1 MKKLFAILMSVLMIA
16 CFMPTMA
23 FADGETAVKGT
34 EQNPY
39 TLEDLGNMNR
49 QTYIDAQKTL
59 GGTMYVEV
67 GDYQYSTNGTLGNGV
82 RDDAT
87 GQKPDHNKLNSYAE
101 NGYLSPKDEN
111 GKGNDGANGMNI
123 VFVGGTITSQKTGYK
138 DIDHIDTSL
147 LLAVPAYTNVTFKET
162 QFNGVFSFNYQLYTS
177 PWSQLGELKFDGCTF
192 NGIIVG
198 ATAAQTLTFDGCT
211 FNNYTN
217 IESVN
222 NSNPTWIRPAYGN
235 WTADDN
241 RGQGEDFKSLTK
253 INFTNNKV
261 TSTRP
266 VKFEYVALWK
276 DADVT
281 ITGNTFNISKQTG
294 DTECKNVGIYLG
306 AHDSAYNNDNGKTVT
321 LTWDNNKTEGETAA
335 AICLPTGKQSLPK
348 GSKVLN
354 SSGEEIAIS
363 AREWKTENNI
373 TIGNTVSGYA
383 TLQEA
388 INAANDGSTVKL
400 LANTTEDITIPAGK
414 KVTLNL
420 NGKTL
425 TNKNSDTI
433 TVQNGAELTIEG
445 TGTVDNV
452 THGKA
457 AIFNNGT
464 AVLNGG
470 TYDRSAETGASATGS
485 GENSYYTIVNHG
497 TMTIATGVTV
507 QTAKNNNQYG
517 KYSSLVE
524 NGYYDY
530 KSTNPRSGYVS
541 GTNQAEPTLTINGG
555 TFLGGLNTI
564 KNDDGAKV
572 VIHNGNFNNYSQ
584 AAVQN
589 HSIATINGGTFTG
602 ANGTETAVAVFN
614 CGVCSNIAEKDKHQL
629 TITDGTFNGKIIK
642 TTGTISITGGEFTSN
657 PKDYVDKSCKVF
669 KVSDTKFMVATDN
682 AKPAGYY
689 WTAVEGKAWD
699 YEGTAITYT
708 PYVPTD
714 NVTNQ
719 SENTAT
725 GTPATTTA
733 DINASTTT
741 AADGTKTTTA
751 TVDDQ
756 TADKIVDKA
765 TANKS
770 EQIIIDATSA
780 AGAGAAAEVG
790 IPEKTVKEIAEKT
803 DANLTFKTDAAKV
816 QLDKNAVDAL
826 AAQAGTTGTVK
837 LLVKTVKSDA
847 DIHQVELKLVTS
859 NGAVTDFHG
868 GNVTVTI
875 KPSAALNAKEVIC
888 VYIDDNGV
896 YHRVDGKKNADGTYT
911 FTTGHFSTYAIM
923 SVEDAEKVFEQQDA
937 KAAEQA
943 KEIKLQARSAKTAK
957 GNIKVNLK
965 VNEDAIK
972 AIEDLGYTVK
982 YKFYRS
988 TIKNA
993 KYVGKFETT
1002 AKTYTNTTGK
1012 KGTRYYYK
1020 ARVMV
1025 YDAQGELVA
1034 KTALTQCKYACR
1046 IK

>member
-23 FADGETAVKGT
+23 FADGEGT
-34 EQNPY
+34 LAAGEEIKTYVAQVGETQYETLQAAIEAAKEGETITLLNDVNTEVNIDKTI
-39 TLEDLGNMNR
+39 TLE
-49 QTYIDAQKTL
+49 
-59 GGTMYVEV
+59 
-67 GDYQYSTNGTLGNGV
+67 GNGKSISGKVNITAPNVVINNVVLNYVGTTDTGSAFTVTTEGNFTLTNSTIEPTV
-82 RDDAT
+82 RTA
-87 GQKPDHNKLNSYAE
+87 
-101 NGYLSPKDEN
+101 LSLK
-111 GKGNDGANGMNI
+111 
-123 VFVGGTITSQKTGYK
+123 VGGK
-138 DIDHIDTSL
+138 
-147 LLAVPAYTNVTFKET
+147 AVV
-162 QFNGVFSFNYQLYTS
+162 
-177 PWSQLGELKFDGCTF
+177 
-192 NGIIVG
+192 
-198 ATAAQTLTFDGCT
+198 
-211 FNNYTN
+211 
-217 IESVN
+217 
-222 NSNPTWIRPAYGN
+222 
-235 WTADDN
+235 
-241 RGQGEDFKSLTK
+241 
-253 INFTNNKV
+253 
-261 TSTRP
+261 
-266 VKFEYVALWK
+266 
-276 DADVT
+276 
-281 ITGNTFNISKQTG
+281 TGNTINAQEQKIYNGIEFGISEEPSVASGTTVSNNTFQGRFKNNCISFYNLQADAVIEINDNTFGYIGNALRISNPKNVNATFNI
-294 DTECKNVGIYLG
+294 
-306 AHDSAYNNDNGKTVT
+306 
-321 LTWDNNKTEGETAA
+321 
-335 AICLPTGKQSLPK
+335 
-348 GSKVLN
+348 
-354 SSGEEIAIS
+354 
-363 AREWKTENNI
+363 ARN
-373 TIGNTVSGYA
+373 
-383 TLQEA
+383 
-388 INAANDGSTVKL
+388 
-400 LANTTEDITIPAGK
+400 
-414 KVTLNL
+414 
-420 NGKTL
+420 
-425 TNKNSDTI
+425 
-433 TVQNGAELTIEG
+433 
-445 TGTVDNV
+445 
-452 THGKA
+452 
-457 AIFNNGT
+457 
-464 AVLNGG
+464 
-470 TYDRSAETGASATGS
+470 R
-485 GENSYYTIVNHG
+485 YT
-497 TMTIATGVTV
+497 
-507 QTAKNNNQYG
+507 
-517 KYSSLVE
+517 
-524 NGYYDY
+524 D
-530 KSTNPRSGYVS
+530 
-541 GTNQAEPTLTINGG
+541 TINGEYAG
-555 TFLGGLNTI
+555 YLICQDYSKDLEIQDFTKITVNFTDLMM
-564 KNDDGAKV
+564 
-572 VIHNGNFNNYSQ
+572 GNQLMLS
-584 AAVQN
+584 
-589 HSIATINGGTFTG
+589 
-602 ANGTETAVAVFN
+602 NGTGKNQIYYVYDDQV
-614 CGVCSNIAEKDKHQL
+614 GI
-629 TITDGTFNGKIIK
+629 ITTNQPKVNF
-642 TTGTISITGGEFTSN
+642 SRSYSGGS
-657 PKDYVDKSCKVF
+657 
-669 KVSDTKFMVATDN
+669 
-682 AKPAGYY
+682 
-689 WTAVEGKAWD
+689 
-699 YEGTAITYT
+699 
-708 PYVPTD
+708 YVPTD

-780 AGAGAAAEVG
+780 AGAVAAAEVG
-790 IPEKTVKEIAEKT
+790 IPEKTVKEITEKT

-875 KPSAALNAKEVIC
+875 KPSATLNAKEVIC

-943 KEIKLQARSAKTAK
+943 KEIMLQARSAKTAK

>member
-23 FADGETAVKGT
+23 FADGEGT
-34 EQNPY
+34 LAAGEEIKTYVAQVGETQYETLQAAIEAAKEGETITLLNDVNTEVNIDKTI
-39 TLEDLGNMNR
+39 TLE
-49 QTYIDAQKTL
+49 
-59 GGTMYVEV
+59 
-67 GDYQYSTNGTLGNGV
+67 GNGKSISGKVNITAPNVVINNVVLNYVGTTDTGSAFTVTTEGNFTLTNSTIEPTV
-82 RDDAT
+82 RTA
-87 GQKPDHNKLNSYAE
+87 
-101 NGYLSPKDEN
+101 LSLK
-111 GKGNDGANGMNI
+111 
-123 VFVGGTITSQKTGYK
+123 VGGK
-138 DIDHIDTSL
+138 
-147 LLAVPAYTNVTFKET
+147 AVV
-162 QFNGVFSFNYQLYTS
+162 
-177 PWSQLGELKFDGCTF
+177 
-192 NGIIVG
+192 
-198 ATAAQTLTFDGCT
+198 
-211 FNNYTN
+211 
-217 IESVN
+217 
-222 NSNPTWIRPAYGN
+222 
-235 WTADDN
+235 
-241 RGQGEDFKSLTK
+241 
-253 INFTNNKV
+253 
-261 TSTRP
+261 
-266 VKFEYVALWK
+266 
-276 DADVT
+276 
-281 ITGNTFNISKQTG
+281 TGNTINAQEQKIYNGIEFGISEEPSVASGTTVSNNTFQGRFKNNCISFYNLQADAVIEINDNTFGYIGNALRISNPKNVNATFNI
-294 DTECKNVGIYLG
+294 
-306 AHDSAYNNDNGKTVT
+306 
-321 LTWDNNKTEGETAA
+321 
-335 AICLPTGKQSLPK
+335 
-348 GSKVLN
+348 
-354 SSGEEIAIS
+354 
-363 AREWKTENNI
+363 ARN
-373 TIGNTVSGYA
+373 
-383 TLQEA
+383 
-388 INAANDGSTVKL
+388 
-400 LANTTEDITIPAGK
+400 
-414 KVTLNL
+414 
-420 NGKTL
+420 
-425 TNKNSDTI
+425 
-433 TVQNGAELTIEG
+433 
-445 TGTVDNV
+445 
-452 THGKA
+452 
-457 AIFNNGT
+457 
-464 AVLNGG
+464 
-470 TYDRSAETGASATGS
+470 R
-485 GENSYYTIVNHG
+485 YT
-497 TMTIATGVTV
+497 
-507 QTAKNNNQYG
+507 
-517 KYSSLVE
+517 
-524 NGYYDY
+524 D
-530 KSTNPRSGYVS
+530 
-541 GTNQAEPTLTINGG
+541 TINGEYAG
-555 TFLGGLNTI
+555 YLICQDYSKDPEIQDF
-564 KNDDGAKV
+564 AKITV
-572 VIHNGNFNNYSQ
+572 NFTDLMMGNQLMLS
-584 AAVQN
+584 
-589 HSIATINGGTFTG
+589 
-602 ANGTETAVAVFN
+602 NGTGKNQIYYVYDDQE
-614 CGVCSNIAEKDKHQL
+614 
-629 TITDGTFNGKIIK
+629 KII
-642 TTGTISITGGEFTSN
+642 TTNQPKVNFSRSYSGGS
-657 PKDYVDKSCKVF
+657 
-669 KVSDTKFMVATDN
+669 
-682 AKPAGYY
+682 
-689 WTAVEGKAWD
+689 
-699 YEGTAITYT
+699 
-708 PYVPTD
+708 YVPTD

-770 EQIIIDATSA
+770 EQITIDATSA

-896 YHRVDGKKNADGTYT
+896 YHRVDGKKNADGTYI

-923 SVEDAEKVFEQQDA
+923 SVEDAEKVFAQQDA

-943 KEIKLQARSAKTAK
+943 KEIMLQARSAKTAK

-1025 YDAQGELVA
+1025 YGAQGELVA

>member
-23 FADGETAVKGT
+23 FADGETAAVAKIGET
-34 EQNPY
+34 
-39 TLEDLGNMNR
+39 T
-49 QTYIDAQKTL
+49 
-59 GGTMYVEV
+59 
-67 GDYQYSTNGTLGNGV
+67 YSTLQT
-82 RDDAT
+82 AI
-87 GQKPDHNKLNSYAE
+87 A
-101 NGYLSPKDEN
+101 
-111 GKGNDGANGMNI
+111 A
-123 VFVGGTITSQKTGYK
+123 
-138 DIDHIDTSL
+138 
-147 LLAVPAYTNVTFKET
+147 
-162 QFNGVFSFNYQLYTS
+162 
-177 PWSQLGELKFDGCTF
+177 
-192 NGIIVG
+192 
-198 ATAAQTLTFDGCT
+198 ATA
-211 FNNYTN
+211 
-217 IESVN
+217 
-222 NSNPTWIRPAYGN
+222 
-235 WTADDN
+235 
-241 RGQGEDFKSLTK
+241 
-253 INFTNNKV
+253 
-261 TSTRP
+261 
-266 VKFEYVALWK
+266 
-276 DADVT
+276 
-281 ITGNTFNISKQTG
+281 
-294 DTECKNVGIYLG
+294 
-306 AHDSAYNNDNGKTVT
+306 
-321 LTWDNNKTEGETAA
+321 GET
-335 AICLPTGKQSLPK
+335 T
-348 GSKVLN
+348 
-354 SSGEEIAIS
+354 
-363 AREWKTENNI
+363 
-373 TIGNTVSGYA
+373 TV
-383 TLQEA
+383 E
-388 INAANDGSTVKL
+388 L
-400 LANTTEDITIPAGK
+400 LANTTEDITIPRGK
-414 KVTLNL
+414 KVILNL

-425 TNKNSDTI
+425 TNSSNDTI
-433 TVQNGAELTIEG
+433 TVANGAELTIEG
-445 TGTVDNV
+445 AGTVDNV

-457 AIFNNGT
+457 AIFNNGF

-470 TYDRSAETGASATGS
+470 TYDRSAEAGTSASVS
-485 GENSYYTIVNHG
+485 GKNSYYTIVNHG
-497 TMTIATGVTV
+497 KMTINEAAKV
-507 QTAKNNNQYG
+507 QTAGGVTEKG
-517 KYSSLVE
+517 KFSSLVE
-524 NGYYDY
+524 NGYYNY
-530 KSTNPRSGYVS
+530 SSKEPGSGYVE
-541 GTNQAEPTLTINGG
+541 GTNQEKPTLTINGG

-564 KNDDGAKV
+564 KNDDGGM
-572 VIHNGNFNNYSQ
+572 ITIEDGNFSNFYQ
-584 AAVQN
+584 ALVQN
-589 HSIATINGGTFTG
+589 HNIATIEGGTFTAAEG
-602 ANGTETAVAVFN
+602 SGQTTYGVYN
-614 CGVCSNIAEKDKHQL
+614 CGCAANYDIGTL
-629 TITDGTFNGKIIK
+629 TISGGTFTADYALGEVSTQAANVTISGGTFNGKEAAIGKSDSCKANFVISG
-642 TTGTISITGGEFTSN
+642 GTYSSS
-657 PKDYVDKSCKVF
+657 PKNVVGNAKVF
-669 KVSDTKFMVATDN
+669 KVSDTKFMVATDD

-689 WTAVEGKAWD
+689 WTAVEEKDWD

-780 AGAGAAAEVG
+780 AGAAAAAEVG

-803 DANLTFKTDAAKV
+803 DANLTIKTDAAKV

-875 KPSAALNAKEVIC
+875 KPSATLNAKEVIC

-896 YHRVDGKKNADGTYT
+896 YHRVDGKKNADGTYI

-923 SVEDAEKVFEQQDA
+923 SVEDAEKVFAQQDA

-943 KEIKLQARSAKTAK
+943 KEIMLQARSAKTAK

>member
-1 MKKLFAILMSVLMIA
+1 MINNVVLNYVGTTDTGSAFTVTTEGNFTLTNSTIE
-16 CFMPTMA
+16 PTVR
-23 FADGETAVKGT
+23 TA
-34 EQNPY
+34 
-39 TLEDLGNMNR
+39 
-49 QTYIDAQKTL
+49 
-59 GGTMYVEV
+59 
-67 GDYQYSTNGTLGNGV
+67 
-82 RDDAT
+82 
-87 GQKPDHNKLNSYAE
+87 
-101 NGYLSPKDEN
+101 LSLK
-111 GKGNDGANGMNI
+111 
-123 VFVGGTITSQKTGYK
+123 VGGK
-138 DIDHIDTSL
+138 
-147 LLAVPAYTNVTFKET
+147 AVV
-162 QFNGVFSFNYQLYTS
+162 
-177 PWSQLGELKFDGCTF
+177 
-192 NGIIVG
+192 
-198 ATAAQTLTFDGCT
+198 
-211 FNNYTN
+211 
-217 IESVN
+217 
-222 NSNPTWIRPAYGN
+222 
-235 WTADDN
+235 
-241 RGQGEDFKSLTK
+241 
-253 INFTNNKV
+253 
-261 TSTRP
+261 
-266 VKFEYVALWK
+266 
-276 DADVT
+276 
-281 ITGNTFNISKQTG
+281 TGNTINAQEQKIYNGIEFGISEEPSVASGTTVSNNTFQGRFKNNCISFYNLQADAVIEINDNTFGYIGNALRISNPKNVNATFNI
-294 DTECKNVGIYLG
+294 
-306 AHDSAYNNDNGKTVT
+306 
-321 LTWDNNKTEGETAA
+321 
-335 AICLPTGKQSLPK
+335 
-348 GSKVLN
+348 
-354 SSGEEIAIS
+354 
-363 AREWKTENNI
+363 ARN
-373 TIGNTVSGYA
+373 
-383 TLQEA
+383 
-388 INAANDGSTVKL
+388 
-400 LANTTEDITIPAGK
+400 
-414 KVTLNL
+414 
-420 NGKTL
+420 
-425 TNKNSDTI
+425 
-433 TVQNGAELTIEG
+433 
-445 TGTVDNV
+445 
-452 THGKA
+452 
-457 AIFNNGT
+457 
-464 AVLNGG
+464 
-470 TYDRSAETGASATGS
+470 R
-485 GENSYYTIVNHG
+485 YT
-497 TMTIATGVTV
+497 
-507 QTAKNNNQYG
+507 
-517 KYSSLVE
+517 
-524 NGYYDY
+524 D
-530 KSTNPRSGYVS
+530 
-541 GTNQAEPTLTINGG
+541 TINGEYAG
-555 TFLGGLNTI
+555 YLICQDYSKDLEIQDFTKITVNFTDLMM
-564 KNDDGAKV
+564 
-572 VIHNGNFNNYSQ
+572 GNQLMLS
-584 AAVQN
+584 
-589 HSIATINGGTFTG
+589 
-602 ANGTETAVAVFN
+602 NGTGKNQIYYVYDDQE
-614 CGVCSNIAEKDKHQL
+614 GI
-629 TITDGTFNGKIIK
+629 ITTNQPKVNF
-642 TTGTISITGGEFTSN
+642 SRSYSGGS
-657 PKDYVDKSCKVF
+657 
-669 KVSDTKFMVATDN
+669 
-682 AKPAGYY
+682 
-689 WTAVEGKAWD
+689 
-699 YEGTAITYT
+699 
-708 PYVPTD
+708 YVPTD

-780 AGAGAAAEVG
+780 AGAVAAAEVG
-790 IPEKTVKEIAEKT
+790 IPEKTVKEITEKT

-875 KPSAALNAKEVIC
+875 KPSATLNAKEVIC

-943 KEIKLQARSAKTAK
+943 KEIMLQARSAKTAK

>member
-23 FADGETAVKGT
+23 FADGETAAVAK
-34 EQNPY
+34 
-39 TLEDLGNMNR
+39 
-49 QTYIDAQKTL
+49 
-59 GGTMYVEV
+59 V
-67 GDYQYSTNGTLGNGV
+67 GETTYSTLQ
-82 RDDAT
+82 A
-87 GQKPDHNKLNSYAE
+87 A
-101 NGYLSPKDEN
+101 
-111 GKGNDGANGMNI
+111 I
-123 VFVGGTITSQKTGYK
+123 
-138 DIDHIDTSL
+138 
-147 LLAVPAYTNVTFKET
+147 AVA
-162 QFNGVFSFNYQLYTS
+162 
-177 PWSQLGELKFDGCTF
+177 
-192 NGIIVG
+192 
-198 ATAAQTLTFDGCT
+198 
-211 FNNYTN
+211 
-217 IESVN
+217 
-222 NSNPTWIRPAYGN
+222 
-235 WTADDN
+235 
-241 RGQGEDFKSLTK
+241 
-253 INFTNNKV
+253 
-261 TSTRP
+261 
-266 VKFEYVALWK
+266 
-276 DADVT
+276 
-281 ITGNTFNISKQTG
+281 
-294 DTECKNVGIYLG
+294 
-306 AHDSAYNNDNGKTVT
+306 
-321 LTWDNNKTEGETAA
+321 TEGET
-335 AICLPTGKQSLPK
+335 T
-348 GSKVLN
+348 
-354 SSGEEIAIS
+354 
-363 AREWKTENNI
+363 
-373 TIGNTVSGYA
+373 TV
-383 TLQEA
+383 E
-388 INAANDGSTVKL
+388 L
-400 LANTTEDITIPAGK
+400 LADTTEDITIPAGK

-457 AIFNNGT
+457 AIFNNGI

-497 TMTIATGVTV
+497 NMTIAAGVTV

-530 KSTNPRSGYVS
+530 KSTNPRSGYVEK
-541 GTNQAEPTLTINGG
+541 TNQAEPTLTINGG

-572 VIHNGNFNNYSQ
+572 VIHNGNFNNYAQ

-589 HSIATINGGTFTG
+589 HSVATINGGTFTG

-614 CGVCSNIAEKDKHQL
+614 CGVCSNIAEKDQHQL
-629 TITDGTFNGKIIK
+629 TITGGTFNGKIIK
-642 TTGTISITGGEFTSN
+642 TTGTISITGGEFTFD
-657 PKDYVDKSCKVF
+657 PTQYVKDGYQ
-669 KVSDTKFMVATDN
+669 VSQNNGKFTVSR
-682 AKPAGYY
+682 PYSG
-689 WTAVEGKAWD
+689 GS
-699 YEGTAITYT
+699 
-708 PYVPTD
+708 YVPTD

-780 AGAGAAAEVG
+780 AGAAAAAEVG

-896 YHRVDGKKNADGTYT
+896 YHRVDGKKNADGTYI

-923 SVEDAEKVFEQQDA
+923 SVEDAEKVFAQQDA

-943 KEIKLQARSAKTAK
+943 KEIMLQARSAKTAK

>member
-23 FADGETAVKGT
+23 FADGTVAKIGETT
-34 EQNPY
+34 YP
-39 TLEDLGNMNR
+39 TL
-49 QTYIDAQKTL
+49 QAAIDAAK
-59 GGTMYVEV
+59 
-67 GDYQYSTNGTLGNGV
+67 
-82 RDDAT
+82 
-87 GQKPDHNKLNSYAE
+87 
-101 NGYLSPKDEN
+101 
-111 GKGNDGANGMNI
+111 
-123 VFVGGTITSQKTGYK
+123 
-138 DIDHIDTSL
+138 
-147 LLAVPAYTNVTFKET
+147 
-162 QFNGVFSFNYQLYTS
+162 
-177 PWSQLGELKFDGCTF
+177 
-192 NGIIVG
+192 
-198 ATAAQTLTFDGCT
+198 
-211 FNNYTN
+211 
-217 IESVN
+217 
-222 NSNPTWIRPAYGN
+222 
-235 WTADDN
+235 
-241 RGQGEDFKSLTK
+241 
-253 INFTNNKV
+253 
-261 TSTRP
+261 
-266 VKFEYVALWK
+266 
-276 DADVT
+276 
-281 ITGNTFNISKQTG
+281 
-294 DTECKNVGIYLG
+294 
-306 AHDSAYNNDNGKTVT
+306 
-321 LTWDNNKTEGETAA
+321 EGET
-335 AICLPTGKQSLPK
+335 T
-348 GSKVLN
+348 
-354 SSGEEIAIS
+354 
-363 AREWKTENNI
+363 
-373 TIGNTVSGYA
+373 TV
-383 TLQEA
+383 E
-388 INAANDGSTVKL
+388 L
-400 LANTTEDITIPAGK
+400 LADTKEDIIIPANK

-420 NGKTL
+420 NENTL
-425 TNKNSDTI
+425 TNSSSDTI
-433 TVQNGAELTIEG
+433 TVANGAELTIEG
-445 TGTVDNV
+445 AGTVDNV

-457 AIFNNGT
+457 AIFNNGF

-470 TYDRSAETGASATGS
+470 TYDRSAEAGTSASVS
-485 GENSYYTIVNHG
+485 GKNSYYTIVNHG
-497 TMTIATGVTV
+497 IMTINEAAKV
-507 QTAKNNNQYG
+507 QTAGGVTEKG

-524 NGYYDY
+524 NGYFSYT
-530 KSTNPRSGYVS
+530 STDSRSGHVE

-564 KNDDGAKV
+564 KNDDGGRIAIKD
-572 VIHNGNFNNYSQ
+572 GNFSNFYQ
-584 AAVQN
+584 ALVQN
-589 HSIATINGGTFTG
+589 HNIAKIEGGTFTAAEG
-602 ANGTETAVAVFN
+602 SDQTTYGVYN
-614 CGVCSNIAEKDKHQL
+614 CGCAANYDIGTL
-629 TITDGTFNGKIIK
+629 TISGGTFTADYALGEVSTQAANV
-642 TTGTISITGGEFTSN
+642 TISGGIFNGNKAAIGESTDCNAKFVISGGTYSSS
-657 PKDYVDKSCKVF
+657 PKNVVGNAKVF
-669 KVSDTKFMVATDN
+669 KVSDTKFMVATDD

-780 AGAGAAAEVG
+780 AGAAASAEVG

-875 KPSAALNAKEVIC
+875 KPSATLNAKEVIC

-943 KEIKLQARSAKTAK
+943 KEIMLQARSAKTAK

>member
-23 FADGETAVKGT
+23 FADGTVA
-34 EQNPY
+34 
-39 TLEDLGNMNR
+39 
-49 QTYIDAQKTL
+49 
-59 GGTMYVEV
+59 
-67 GDYQYSTNGTLGNGV
+67 
-82 RDDAT
+82 
-87 GQKPDHNKLNSYAE
+87 
-101 NGYLSPKDEN
+101 
-111 GKGNDGANGMNI
+111 
-123 VFVGGTITSQKTGYK
+123 
-138 DIDHIDTSL
+138 
-147 LLAVPAYTNVTFKET
+147 
-162 QFNGVFSFNYQLYTS
+162 
-177 PWSQLGELKFDGCTF
+177 
-192 NGIIVG
+192 
-198 ATAAQTLTFDGCT
+198 
-211 FNNYTN
+211 
-217 IESVN
+217 
-222 NSNPTWIRPAYGN
+222 
-235 WTADDN
+235 
-241 RGQGEDFKSLTK
+241 K
-253 INFTNNKV
+253 I
-261 TSTRP
+261 
-266 VKFEYVALWK
+266 
-276 DADVT
+276 
-281 ITGNTFNISKQTG
+281 
-294 DTECKNVGIYLG
+294 
-306 AHDSAYNNDNGKTVT
+306 
-321 LTWDNNKTEGETAA
+321 GETTY
-335 AICLPTGKQSLPK
+335 P
-348 GSKVLN
+348 
-354 SSGEEIAIS
+354 
-363 AREWKTENNI
+363 
-373 TIGNTVSGYA
+373 
-383 TLQEA
+383 TLQAA
-388 INAANDGSTVKL
+388 INAAKDSETTTVEL
-400 LANTTEDITIPAGK
+400 LADTKEDITIPANK

-420 NGKTL
+420 NGKKL
-425 TNKNSDTI
+425 TNSNSDTI
-433 TVQNGAELTIEG
+433 TVANGAELTIEG
-445 TGTVDNV
+445 TGTVDNIR
-452 THGKA
+452 HAKA

-464 AVLNGG
+464 VVLNGG
-470 TYDRSAETGASATGS
+470 TYDRSQETGKSTGES
-485 GENSYYTIVNHG
+485 GGNSYYTIVNHG
-497 TMTIATGVTV
+497 TMTINEAAKV
-507 QTAKNNNQYG
+507 QTAGGVPERG

-524 NGYYDY
+524 NGYYNY
-530 KSTNPRSGYVS
+530 SSKEPGSGYVEE
-541 GTNQAEPTLTINGG
+541 TNQADPTLAINGG

-564 KNDDGAKV
+564 KNDDGGTLTIKD
-572 VIHNGNFNNYSQ
+572 GNFSNFYQ
-584 AAVQN
+584 ALVQN
-589 HSIATINGGTFTG
+589 HNIATIEGGTFTAAEG
-602 ANGTETAVAVFN
+602 SAQTTYGVYN
-614 CGVCSNIAEKDKHQL
+614 CGCAANYDIGKL
-629 TITDGTFNGKIIK
+629 TISGGTFTADYALGEVSTQSAQVTISGGTFNGKQAAIGKSNSCKANFVISG
-642 TTGTISITGGEFTSN
+642 GTYSSS
-657 PKDYVDKSCKVF
+657 PKNVVGNAKVF
-669 KVSDTKFMVATDN
+669 KVSDTKFMVATDD

-689 WTAVEGKAWD
+689 WTAVEKKDWD

-733 DINASTTT
+733 DINSSTTT

-770 EQIIIDATSA
+770 EQITIDATSA
-780 AGAGAAAEVG
+780 AGAAAAAEVG

-803 DANLTFKTDAAKV
+803 DANLTIKTDAAKV

-859 NGAVTDFHG
+859 NGAVSDFHG
-868 GNVTVTI
+868 GNITVTI
-875 KPSAALNAKEVIC
+875 NPSAALNAKEVIC
-888 VYIDDNGV
+888 VYINDNGV

-1012 KGTRYYYK
+1012 KGMRYYYK

>member
-23 FADGETAVKGT
+23 FADGETAAVAKIGET
-34 EQNPY
+34 
-39 TLEDLGNMNR
+39 T
-49 QTYIDAQKTL
+49 
-59 GGTMYVEV
+59 
-67 GDYQYSTNGTLGNGV
+67 YSTLQT
-82 RDDAT
+82 AI
-87 GQKPDHNKLNSYAE
+87 A
-101 NGYLSPKDEN
+101 
-111 GKGNDGANGMNI
+111 A
-123 VFVGGTITSQKTGYK
+123 
-138 DIDHIDTSL
+138 
-147 LLAVPAYTNVTFKET
+147 
-162 QFNGVFSFNYQLYTS
+162 
-177 PWSQLGELKFDGCTF
+177 
-192 NGIIVG
+192 
-198 ATAAQTLTFDGCT
+198 ATA
-211 FNNYTN
+211 
-217 IESVN
+217 
-222 NSNPTWIRPAYGN
+222 
-235 WTADDN
+235 
-241 RGQGEDFKSLTK
+241 
-253 INFTNNKV
+253 
-261 TSTRP
+261 
-266 VKFEYVALWK
+266 
-276 DADVT
+276 
-281 ITGNTFNISKQTG
+281 
-294 DTECKNVGIYLG
+294 
-306 AHDSAYNNDNGKTVT
+306 
-321 LTWDNNKTEGETAA
+321 GET
-335 AICLPTGKQSLPK
+335 T
-348 GSKVLN
+348 
-354 SSGEEIAIS
+354 
-363 AREWKTENNI
+363 
-373 TIGNTVSGYA
+373 TV
-383 TLQEA
+383 E
-388 INAANDGSTVKL
+388 L
-400 LANTTEDITIPAGK
+400 LANTTEDITIPRGK
-414 KVTLNL
+414 KVILNL

-425 TNKNSDTI
+425 TNSSSDTI
-433 TVQNGAELTIEG
+433 TVANGAELTIEG
-445 TGTVDNV
+445 AGTVDNV

-457 AIFNNGT
+457 AIFNNGI

-470 TYDRSAETGASATGS
+470 TYDRSAEAGTSTSES
-485 GENSYYTIVNHG
+485 GKNSYYTIVNHG
-497 TMTIATGVTV
+497 TMTINEAAKV
-507 QTAKNNNQYG
+507 QTAGGNTEKG

-524 NGYYDY
+524 NGYYNY
-530 KSTNPRSGYVS
+530 SSKEPGSGYVE
-541 GTNQAEPTLTINGG
+541 GTNQEKPTLTINGG

-564 KNDDGAKV
+564 KNDDGGM
-572 VIHNGNFNNYSQ
+572 ITIEDGNFSNFYQ
-584 AAVQN
+584 ALVQN
-589 HSIATINGGTFTG
+589 HNIATIEGGTFTAAEG
-602 ANGTETAVAVFN
+602 SGQTTYGVYN
-614 CGVCSNIAEKDKHQL
+614 CGCAANYDIGTL
-629 TITDGTFNGKIIK
+629 TISGGTFTADYALGEVSTQAANITISGGIFNGKQAAIGKSNSCNAKFVISG
-642 TTGTISITGGEFTSN
+642 GTYSSS
-657 PKDYVDKSCKVF
+657 PKNVVGNAKVF
-669 KVSDTKFMVATDN
+669 KVSDTKFMVATDD

-689 WTAVEGKAWD
+689 WTAVEEKAWD

-751 TVDDQ
+751 TVDNQ

-780 AGAGAAAEVG
+780 AGATAAEEVG

-803 DANLTFKTDAAKV
+803 DANLTIKTDAAKV

-875 KPSAALNAKEVIC
+875 KPSATLNAKEVIC

-943 KEIKLQARSAKTAK
+943 KEIMLQARSAKTAK

>member
-23 FADGETAVKGT
+23 FADGEGTTAT
-34 EQNPY
+34 EEA
-39 TLEDLGNMNR
+39 TE
-49 QTYIDAQKTL
+49 TYVAQ
-59 GGTMYVEV
+59 
-67 GDYQYSTNGTLGNGV
+67 
-82 RDDAT
+82 
-87 GQKPDHNKLNSYAE
+87 
-101 NGYLSPKDEN
+101 
-111 GKGNDGANGMNI
+111 
-123 VFVGGTITSQKTGYK
+123 VGGTQYKTLQAAIT
-138 DIDHIDTSL
+138 
-147 LLAVPAYTNVTFKET
+147 A
-162 QFNGVFSFNYQLYTS
+162 
-177 PWSQLGELKFDGCTF
+177 
-192 NGIIVG
+192 
-198 ATAAQTLTFDGCT
+198 ATA
-211 FNNYTN
+211 
-217 IESVN
+217 
-222 NSNPTWIRPAYGN
+222 
-235 WTADDN
+235 
-241 RGQGEDFKSLTK
+241 
-253 INFTNNKV
+253 
-261 TSTRP
+261 
-266 VKFEYVALWK
+266 
-276 DADVT
+276 
-281 ITGNTFNISKQTG
+281 
-294 DTECKNVGIYLG
+294 
-306 AHDSAYNNDNGKTVT
+306 
-321 LTWDNNKTEGETAA
+321 GET
-335 AICLPTGKQSLPK
+335 T
-348 GSKVLN
+348 
-354 SSGEEIAIS
+354 
-363 AREWKTENNI
+363 
-373 TIGNTVSGYA
+373 TV
-383 TLQEA
+383 E
-388 INAANDGSTVKL
+388 L
-400 LANTTEDITIPAGK
+400 LANTTEDITIPADK

-425 TNKNSDTI
+425 TNQRSDTI
-433 TVQNGAELTIEG
+433 TVETGAELTIEG
-445 TGTVDNV
+445 AGTVDNV

-457 AIFNNGT
+457 ALVNYGT
-464 AVLNGG
+464 AVLKGG
-470 TYDRSAETGASATGS
+470 TYTRSKENPENNKDSAG
-485 GENSYYTIVNHG
+485 GNSYYTILNDKG
-497 TMTIATGVTV
+497 GNMTIQNGVEVTNV
-507 QTAKNNNQYG
+507 G
-517 KYSSLVE
+517 HFSSMIR
-524 NGYYDY
+524 NGGDGQ
-530 KSTNPRSGYVS
+530 S
-541 GTNQAEPTLTINGG
+541 QAASKLQINGG
-555 TFLGGLNTI
+555 TFSGGINTV
-564 KNDDGAKV
+564 KNDEYG
-572 VIHNGNFNNYSQ
+572 
-584 AAVQN
+584 
-589 HSIATINGGTFTG
+589 
-602 ANGTETAVAVFN
+602 E
-614 CGVCSNIAEKDKHQL
+614 L
-629 TITDGTFNGKIIK
+629 TITGGSFSNTSQFVIMNWHKAILSGGTYETNKGAEAVLFTAKYLADRAIGELNV
-642 TTGTISITGGEFTSN
+642 TGGTYKCADNQKLLCDRWNNDETYKGTANITGGEFSSDPSAYLASGYEIVKNANGT
-657 PKDYVDKSCKVF
+657 F
-669 KVSDTKFMVATDN
+669 TVSR
-682 AKPAGYY
+682 PYSG
-689 WTAVEGKAWD
+689 GS
-699 YEGTAITYT
+699 
-708 PYVPTD
+708 YVPTD

-780 AGAGAAAEVG
+780 AGAVAAAEVG
-790 IPEKTVKEIAEKT
+790 IPEKTVKEITEKT

-875 KPSAALNAKEVIC
+875 KPSATLNAKEVIC

-943 KEIKLQARSAKTAK
+943 KEIMLQARSAKTAK

>member
-23 FADGETAVKGT
+23 FADGEGT
-34 EQNPY
+34 LAAGEEIKTYVAQVGETQYETLQAAIEAAKEGETITLLNDVNTEVNIDKTI
-39 TLEDLGNMNR
+39 TLE
-49 QTYIDAQKTL
+49 
-59 GGTMYVEV
+59 
-67 GDYQYSTNGTLGNGV
+67 GNGKSISGKVNITAPNVVINNVVLNYVGTTDTGSAFTVTTEGNFTLTNSTIEPTV
-82 RDDAT
+82 RTA
-87 GQKPDHNKLNSYAE
+87 
-101 NGYLSPKDEN
+101 LSLK
-111 GKGNDGANGMNI
+111 
-123 VFVGGTITSQKTGYK
+123 VGGK
-138 DIDHIDTSL
+138 
-147 LLAVPAYTNVTFKET
+147 AVV
-162 QFNGVFSFNYQLYTS
+162 
-177 PWSQLGELKFDGCTF
+177 
-192 NGIIVG
+192 
-198 ATAAQTLTFDGCT
+198 
-211 FNNYTN
+211 
-217 IESVN
+217 
-222 NSNPTWIRPAYGN
+222 
-235 WTADDN
+235 
-241 RGQGEDFKSLTK
+241 
-253 INFTNNKV
+253 
-261 TSTRP
+261 
-266 VKFEYVALWK
+266 
-276 DADVT
+276 
-281 ITGNTFNISKQTG
+281 TGNTINAQEQKIYNGIEFGISEEPSVASGTTVSNNTFQGRFKNNCISFYNLQADAVIEINDNTFGYIGNALRISNPKNVNATFNI
-294 DTECKNVGIYLG
+294 
-306 AHDSAYNNDNGKTVT
+306 
-321 LTWDNNKTEGETAA
+321 
-335 AICLPTGKQSLPK
+335 
-348 GSKVLN
+348 
-354 SSGEEIAIS
+354 
-363 AREWKTENNI
+363 ARN
-373 TIGNTVSGYA
+373 
-383 TLQEA
+383 
-388 INAANDGSTVKL
+388 
-400 LANTTEDITIPAGK
+400 
-414 KVTLNL
+414 
-420 NGKTL
+420 
-425 TNKNSDTI
+425 
-433 TVQNGAELTIEG
+433 
-445 TGTVDNV
+445 
-452 THGKA
+452 
-457 AIFNNGT
+457 
-464 AVLNGG
+464 
-470 TYDRSAETGASATGS
+470 R
-485 GENSYYTIVNHG
+485 YT
-497 TMTIATGVTV
+497 
-507 QTAKNNNQYG
+507 
-517 KYSSLVE
+517 
-524 NGYYDY
+524 D
-530 KSTNPRSGYVS
+530 
-541 GTNQAEPTLTINGG
+541 TINGEYAG
-555 TFLGGLNTI
+555 YLICQDYSKDLEIQDFTKITVNFTDLMM
-564 KNDDGAKV
+564 
-572 VIHNGNFNNYSQ
+572 GNQLMLS
-584 AAVQN
+584 
-589 HSIATINGGTFTG
+589 
-602 ANGTETAVAVFN
+602 NGTGKNQIYYVYDDQE
-614 CGVCSNIAEKDKHQL
+614 GI
-629 TITDGTFNGKIIK
+629 ITTNQPKVNF
-642 TTGTISITGGEFTSN
+642 SRSHSGGS
-657 PKDYVDKSCKVF
+657 
-669 KVSDTKFMVATDN
+669 
-682 AKPAGYY
+682 
-689 WTAVEGKAWD
+689 
-699 YEGTAITYT
+699 
-708 PYVPTD
+708 YVPTD

-770 EQIIIDATSA
+770 EQIIIDAASA
-780 AGAGAAAEVG
+780 AGAVAAAEVG

-803 DANLTFKTDAAKV
+803 DANLTIKTDAAKV

-875 KPSAALNAKEVIC
+875 KPSATLNAKEVIC

-943 KEIKLQARSAKTAK
+943 KEIMLQARSAKTAK

>member
-23 FADGETAVKGT
+23 FADGEGTTAAGEAT
-34 EQNPY
+34 E
-39 TLEDLGNMNR
+39 
-49 QTYIDAQKTL
+49 TYVAQ
-59 GGTMYVEV
+59 
-67 GDYQYSTNGTLGNGV
+67 
-82 RDDAT
+82 
-87 GQKPDHNKLNSYAE
+87 
-101 NGYLSPKDEN
+101 
-111 GKGNDGANGMNI
+111 
-123 VFVGGTITSQKTGYK
+123 VGGTQYK
-138 DIDHIDTSL
+138 
-147 LLAVPAYTNVTFKET
+147 
-162 QFNGVFSFNYQLYTS
+162 
-177 PWSQLGELKFDGCTF
+177 
-192 NGIIVG
+192 
-198 ATAAQTLTFDGCT
+198 
-211 FNNYTN
+211 
-217 IESVN
+217 
-222 NSNPTWIRPAYGN
+222 
-235 WTADDN
+235 
-241 RGQGEDFKSLTK
+241 
-253 INFTNNKV
+253 
-261 TSTRP
+261 
-266 VKFEYVALWK
+266 
-276 DADVT
+276 
-281 ITGNTFNISKQTG
+281 
-294 DTECKNVGIYLG
+294 
-306 AHDSAYNNDNGKTVT
+306 
-321 LTWDNNKTEGETAA
+321 
-335 AICLPTGKQSLPK
+335 
-348 GSKVLN
+348 
-354 SSGEEIAIS
+354 
-363 AREWKTENNI
+363 
-373 TIGNTVSGYA
+373 

-388 INAANDGSTVKL
+388 ITADTEGETITLLNDVNTDVNIDKTITLEGNGKSISGKVNITAPNVVINNVVLNYVGTTDTGSAFIV
-400 LANTTEDITIPAGK
+400 TTEG
-414 KVTLNL
+414 NF
-420 NGKTL
+420 TL
-425 TNKNSDTI
+425 TNS
-433 TVQNGAELTIEG
+433 TIEP
-445 TGTVDNV
+445 TVRTALSLKV
-452 THGKA
+452 GGKA
-457 AIFNNGT
+457 VVTGNTINAQEQKIYNGIEFGISEEPSVASGTTVSNNTFQG
-464 AVLNGG
+464 
-470 TYDRSAETGASATGS
+470 RF
-485 GENSYYTIVNHG
+485 
-497 TMTIATGVTV
+497 
-507 QTAKNNNQYG
+507 KNNCISFYNLQADA
-517 KYSSLVE
+517 VIE
-524 NGYYDY
+524 INDNTFGYIGNALRI
-530 KSTNPRSGYVS
+530 SNPKNVNATFNIARNRY
-541 GTNQAEPTLTINGG
+541 TDTINGEYAG
-555 TFLGGLNTI
+555 YLICQDYSKDLEIQDFTKITVNFTDLMM
-564 KNDDGAKV
+564 
-572 VIHNGNFNNYSQ
+572 GNQLMLS
-584 AAVQN
+584 
-589 HSIATINGGTFTG
+589 
-602 ANGTETAVAVFN
+602 NGTGKNQIYYVYDDQE
-614 CGVCSNIAEKDKHQL
+614 GI
-629 TITDGTFNGKIIK
+629 ITTNQPKVNF
-642 TTGTISITGGEFTSN
+642 SRSYSGGS
-657 PKDYVDKSCKVF
+657 
-669 KVSDTKFMVATDN
+669 
-682 AKPAGYY
+682 
-689 WTAVEGKAWD
+689 
-699 YEGTAITYT
+699 
-708 PYVPTD
+708 YVPTD

-770 EQIIIDATSA
+770 EQITIDATSA
-780 AGAGAAAEVG
+780 AGAAAAAEVG

-837 LLVKTVKSDA
+837 LLVKTVKSDT

-875 KPSAALNAKEVIC
+875 KPSATLNAKEVIC

>member
-23 FADGETAVKGT
+23 FAEGEGTPTAGEESKNPVAQVGDQTYTSLSAAVK
-34 EQNPY
+34 
-39 TLEDLGNMNR
+39 
-49 QTYIDAQKTL
+49 A
-59 GGTMYVEV
+59 VE
-67 GDYQYSTNGTLGNGV
+67 TNGT
-82 RDDAT
+82 A
-87 GQKPDHNKLNSYAE
+87 
-101 NGYLSPKDEN
+101 
-111 GKGNDGANGMNI
+111 
-123 VFVGGTITSQKTGYK
+123 TITLLK
-138 DIDHIDTSL
+138 D
-147 LLAVPAYTNVTFKET
+147 
-162 QFNGVFSFNYQLYTS
+162 
-177 PWSQLGELKFDGCTF
+177 
-192 NGIIVG
+192 
-198 ATAAQTLTFDGCT
+198 
-211 FNNYTN
+211 
-217 IESVN
+217 
-222 NSNPTWIRPAYGN
+222 
-235 WTADDN
+235 
-241 RGQGEDFKSLTK
+241 
-253 INFTNNKV
+253 
-261 TSTRP
+261 
-266 VKFEYVALWK
+266 
-276 DADVT
+276 
-281 ITGNTFNISKQTG
+281 
-294 DTECKNVGIYLG
+294 
-306 AHDSAYNNDNGKTVT
+306 
-321 LTWDNNKTEGETAA
+321 
-335 AICLPTGKQSLPK
+335 
-348 GSKVLN
+348 
-354 SSGEEIAIS
+354 
-363 AREWKTENNI
+363 
-373 TIGNTVSGYA
+373 
-383 TLQEA
+383 
-388 INAANDGSTVKL
+388 
-400 LANTTEDITIPAGK
+400 TTEDITIPANK

-420 NGKTL
+420 NGKKL
-425 TNKNSDTI
+425 TNSSSDTI
-433 TVQNGAELTIEG
+433 TVETGAELTIEG

-452 THGKA
+452 THAKA
-457 AIFNNGT
+457 ALVNYGT
-464 AVLNGG
+464 AVLKGG
-470 TYDRSAETGASATGS
+470 TYTRSKENPENNKDSAKG
-485 GENSYYTIVNHG
+485 NSYYTILNDKGGH
-497 TMTIATGVTV
+497 MTIQNGVEVTNV
-507 QTAKNNNQYG
+507 G
-517 KYSSLVE
+517 HFSSMIR
-524 NGYYDY
+524 NGGDGQSQEAS
-530 KSTNPRSGYVS
+530 KL
-541 GTNQAEPTLTINGG
+541 QINGG
-555 TFLGGLNTI
+555 TFSGGLNTV
-564 KNDDGAKV
+564 KNDEYG
-572 VIHNGNFNNYSQ
+572 
-584 AAVQN
+584 
-589 HSIATINGGTFTG
+589 
-602 ANGTETAVAVFN
+602 E
-614 CGVCSNIAEKDKHQL
+614 L
-629 TITDGTFNGKIIK
+629 TITGGSFSNTSQFVIMNWHKASLSGGTYETNEGAEAVLFTAKYLGDGAIGELTVKG
-642 TTGTISITGGEFTSN
+642 GTYKCVDNQKLLCDRYYDNNTEYKGTANITGGEFSSN
-657 PKDYVDKSCKVF
+657 PKDYKDYVDKSCKVF
-669 KVSDTKFMVATDN
+669 KVSNTKFMVATDD

-689 WTAVEGKAWD
+689 WTAVEGKDWD
-699 YEGTAITYT
+699 YEGTAITYI

-751 TVDDQ
+751 TVDNQ

-765 TANKS
+765 AANKS

-803 DANLTFKTDAAKV
+803 DANLTIKTDAAKV

-847 DIHQVELKLVTS
+847 AIHQVELKLVTS

-888 VYIDDNGV
+888 VYIDDSGV

-911 FTTGHFSTYAIM
+911 FTTGHFSTYAIT

-943 KEIKLQARSAKTAK
+943 KEIMLQARSAKTAK

>member
-1 MKKLFAILMSVLMIA
+1 MKKLFAILMGVLMIA

-23 FADGETAVKGT
+23 FADGEGT
-34 EQNPY
+34 LAAGEEIKTYVAQVGETQYETLQAAIEAAKEGETITLLNDVNTEVNIDKTI
-39 TLEDLGNMNR
+39 TLE
-49 QTYIDAQKTL
+49 
-59 GGTMYVEV
+59 
-67 GDYQYSTNGTLGNGV
+67 GNGKSISGKVNITAPNVVINNVVLNYVGTTDTGSAFTVTTEGNFTLTNSTIEPTV
-82 RDDAT
+82 RTA
-87 GQKPDHNKLNSYAE
+87 
-101 NGYLSPKDEN
+101 LSLK
-111 GKGNDGANGMNI
+111 
-123 VFVGGTITSQKTGYK
+123 VGGK
-138 DIDHIDTSL
+138 
-147 LLAVPAYTNVTFKET
+147 AVV
-162 QFNGVFSFNYQLYTS
+162 
-177 PWSQLGELKFDGCTF
+177 
-192 NGIIVG
+192 
-198 ATAAQTLTFDGCT
+198 
-211 FNNYTN
+211 
-217 IESVN
+217 
-222 NSNPTWIRPAYGN
+222 
-235 WTADDN
+235 
-241 RGQGEDFKSLTK
+241 
-253 INFTNNKV
+253 
-261 TSTRP
+261 
-266 VKFEYVALWK
+266 
-276 DADVT
+276 
-281 ITGNTFNISKQTG
+281 TGNTINAQEQKIYNGIEFGISEEPSVASGTTVSNNTFQGRFKNNCISFYNLQADAVIEINDNTFGYIGNALRISNPKNVNATFNI
-294 DTECKNVGIYLG
+294 
-306 AHDSAYNNDNGKTVT
+306 
-321 LTWDNNKTEGETAA
+321 
-335 AICLPTGKQSLPK
+335 
-348 GSKVLN
+348 
-354 SSGEEIAIS
+354 
-363 AREWKTENNI
+363 ARN
-373 TIGNTVSGYA
+373 
-383 TLQEA
+383 
-388 INAANDGSTVKL
+388 
-400 LANTTEDITIPAGK
+400 
-414 KVTLNL
+414 
-420 NGKTL
+420 
-425 TNKNSDTI
+425 
-433 TVQNGAELTIEG
+433 
-445 TGTVDNV
+445 
-452 THGKA
+452 
-457 AIFNNGT
+457 
-464 AVLNGG
+464 
-470 TYDRSAETGASATGS
+470 R
-485 GENSYYTIVNHG
+485 YT
-497 TMTIATGVTV
+497 
-507 QTAKNNNQYG
+507 
-517 KYSSLVE
+517 
-524 NGYYDY
+524 D
-530 KSTNPRSGYVS
+530 
-541 GTNQAEPTLTINGG
+541 TINGEYAG
-555 TFLGGLNTI
+555 YLICQDYSKDLEIQDFTKITVNFTDLMM
-564 KNDDGAKV
+564 
-572 VIHNGNFNNYSQ
+572 GNQLMLS
-584 AAVQN
+584 
-589 HSIATINGGTFTG
+589 
-602 ANGTETAVAVFN
+602 NGTGKNQIYYVYDDQE
-614 CGVCSNIAEKDKHQL
+614 GI
-629 TITDGTFNGKIIK
+629 ITTNQPKVNF
-642 TTGTISITGGEFTSN
+642 SRSYSGGS
-657 PKDYVDKSCKVF
+657 
-669 KVSDTKFMVATDN
+669 
-682 AKPAGYY
+682 
-689 WTAVEGKAWD
+689 
-699 YEGTAITYT
+699 
-708 PYVPTD
+708 YVPTD

-770 EQIIIDATSA
+770 EQITIDATSA
-780 AGAGAAAEVG
+780 AGAAAAAEVG

-803 DANLTFKTDAAKV
+803 DANLTIKTDAAKV

-875 KPSAALNAKEVIC
+875 KPSATLNAKEVIC

-943 KEIKLQARSAKTAK
+943 KKIMLQARSAKTAK

>member
-23 FADGETAVKGT
+23 FADGETA
-34 EQNPY
+34 
-39 TLEDLGNMNR
+39 
-49 QTYIDAQKTL
+49 
-59 GGTMYVEV
+59 
-67 GDYQYSTNGTLGNGV
+67 
-82 RDDAT
+82 
-87 GQKPDHNKLNSYAE
+87 
-101 NGYLSPKDEN
+101 
-111 GKGNDGANGMNI
+111 
-123 VFVGGTITSQKTGYK
+123 
-138 DIDHIDTSL
+138 
-147 LLAVPAYTNVTFKET
+147 AVA
-162 QFNGVFSFNYQLYTS
+162 
-177 PWSQLGELKFDGCTF
+177 
-192 NGIIVG
+192 
-198 ATAAQTLTFDGCT
+198 
-211 FNNYTN
+211 
-217 IESVN
+217 
-222 NSNPTWIRPAYGN
+222 
-235 WTADDN
+235 
-241 RGQGEDFKSLTK
+241 K
-253 INFTNNKV
+253 I
-261 TSTRP
+261 
-266 VKFEYVALWK
+266 
-276 DADVT
+276 
-281 ITGNTFNISKQTG
+281 
-294 DTECKNVGIYLG
+294 
-306 AHDSAYNNDNGKTVT
+306 
-321 LTWDNNKTEGETAA
+321 GETTY
-335 AICLPTGKQSLPK
+335 P
-348 GSKVLN
+348 
-354 SSGEEIAIS
+354 
-363 AREWKTENNI
+363 
-373 TIGNTVSGYA
+373 

-388 INAANDGSTVKL
+388 INAATEGETTTGEL

-425 TNKNSDTI
+425 TNKNSNTI
-433 TVQNGAELTIEG
+433 TVETGAELTIEG

-452 THGKA
+452 THRKA
-457 AIFNNGT
+457 ALVNYGIT
-464 AVLNGG
+464 VLKGG
-470 TYDRSAETGASATGS
+470 TYTRSKENPENNKDSAG
-485 GENSYYTIVNHG
+485 GNSYYTILNDKG
-497 TMTIATGVTV
+497 GNMTIQNGVEVTNV
-507 QTAKNNNQYG
+507 G
-517 KYSSLVE
+517 HFSSMIR
-524 NGYYDY
+524 NGGDD
-530 KSTNPRSGYVS
+530 KSDAVS
-541 GTNQAEPTLTINGG
+541 KLQINGG
-555 TFLGGLNTI
+555 RFSGGINTV
-564 KNDDGAKV
+564 KNDAYG
-572 VIHNGNFNNYSQ
+572 
-584 AAVQN
+584 
-589 HSIATINGGTFTG
+589 
-602 ANGTETAVAVFN
+602 E
-614 CGVCSNIAEKDKHQL
+614 L
-629 TITDGTFNGKIIK
+629 TITGGSFSNTSQLVIMNWHKAILSGGTYETNEGAEAVLFTAKYSEDSAIGEL
-642 TTGTISITGGEFTSN
+642 TVTGGTYKCADNQKLLCDRYNNQEEYKGTANITGGEFTSN
-657 PKDYVDKSCKVF
+657 PKGYVDESCKVF

-689 WTAVEGKAWD
+689 WTAVEGKDWD

-780 AGAGAAAEVG
+780 AGAVAAAEVG
-790 IPEKTVKEIAEKT
+790 IPEKTVKEITEKT

-875 KPSAALNAKEVIC
+875 KPSATLNAKEVIC

-896 YHRVDGKKNADGTYT
+896 YHRVGGKKNADGTYT

-943 KEIKLQARSAKTAK
+943 KEIMLQARSAKTAK

>member
-23 FADGETAVKGT
+23 FADGTVAKIGETT
-34 EQNPY
+34 YP
-39 TLEDLGNMNR
+39 TL
-49 QTYIDAQKTL
+49 QAAIDAAK
-59 GGTMYVEV
+59 
-67 GDYQYSTNGTLGNGV
+67 
-82 RDDAT
+82 
-87 GQKPDHNKLNSYAE
+87 
-101 NGYLSPKDEN
+101 
-111 GKGNDGANGMNI
+111 
-123 VFVGGTITSQKTGYK
+123 
-138 DIDHIDTSL
+138 
-147 LLAVPAYTNVTFKET
+147 
-162 QFNGVFSFNYQLYTS
+162 
-177 PWSQLGELKFDGCTF
+177 
-192 NGIIVG
+192 
-198 ATAAQTLTFDGCT
+198 
-211 FNNYTN
+211 
-217 IESVN
+217 
-222 NSNPTWIRPAYGN
+222 
-235 WTADDN
+235 
-241 RGQGEDFKSLTK
+241 
-253 INFTNNKV
+253 
-261 TSTRP
+261 
-266 VKFEYVALWK
+266 
-276 DADVT
+276 
-281 ITGNTFNISKQTG
+281 
-294 DTECKNVGIYLG
+294 
-306 AHDSAYNNDNGKTVT
+306 
-321 LTWDNNKTEGETAA
+321 EGET
-335 AICLPTGKQSLPK
+335 T
-348 GSKVLN
+348 
-354 SSGEEIAIS
+354 
-363 AREWKTENNI
+363 
-373 TIGNTVSGYA
+373 TV
-383 TLQEA
+383 E
-388 INAANDGSTVKL
+388 L
-400 LANTTEDITIPAGK
+400 LADTKEDIIIPANK

-420 NGKTL
+420 NENTL
-425 TNKNSDTI
+425 TNSSSDTI
-433 TVQNGAELTIEG
+433 TVANGAELTIEG
-445 TGTVDNV
+445 AGTVDNV

-457 AIFNNGT
+457 AIFNNGF

-470 TYDRSAETGASATGS
+470 TYDRSAEAGTSASVS
-485 GENSYYTIVNHG
+485 GKNSYYTIVNHG
-497 TMTIATGVTV
+497 KMTINEAAKV
-507 QTAKNNNQYG
+507 QTAGGVTEKG
-517 KYSSLVE
+517 KFSSLVE
-524 NGYYDY
+524 NGYYNY
-530 KSTNPRSGYVS
+530 SSKEPGSGYVE
-541 GTNQAEPTLTINGG
+541 GTNQEKPTLTINGG

-564 KNDDGAKV
+564 KNDDGGM
-572 VIHNGNFNNYSQ
+572 ITIEDGNFSNFYQ
-584 AAVQN
+584 ALVQN
-589 HSIATINGGTFTG
+589 HNIATIEGGTFTAAEG
-602 ANGTETAVAVFN
+602 SGQTTYGVYN
-614 CGVCSNIAEKDKHQL
+614 CGCAANYDIGTL
-629 TITDGTFNGKIIK
+629 TISGGTFTADYALGEVSTQAANVTISGGTFNGKEAAIGKSDSCKANFVISG
-642 TTGTISITGGEFTSN
+642 GTYSSS
-657 PKDYVDKSCKVF
+657 PKNVVGNAKVF
-669 KVSDTKFMVATDN
+669 KVSDTKFMVATDD

-689 WTAVEGKAWD
+689 WTAVEEKDWD

-780 AGAGAAAEVG
+780 AGAVAAAEVG
-790 IPEKTVKEIAEKT
+790 IPEKTVKEITEKT

-875 KPSAALNAKEVIC
+875 KPSATLNAKEVIC

-943 KEIKLQARSAKTAK
+943 KEIMLQARSAKTAK

>member
-1 MKKLFAILMSVLMIA
+1 MKKIFAILMSVLMIA

-23 FADGETAVKGT
+23 FADGETAAVAK
-34 EQNPY
+34 
-39 TLEDLGNMNR
+39 
-49 QTYIDAQKTL
+49 
-59 GGTMYVEV
+59 V
-67 GDYQYSTNGTLGNGV
+67 GETTYSTLQ
-82 RDDAT
+82 A
-87 GQKPDHNKLNSYAE
+87 AI
-101 NGYLSPKDEN
+101 
-111 GKGNDGANGMNI
+111 A
-123 VFVGGTITSQKTGYK
+123 
-138 DIDHIDTSL
+138 
-147 LLAVPAYTNVTFKET
+147 A
-162 QFNGVFSFNYQLYTS
+162 
-177 PWSQLGELKFDGCTF
+177 
-192 NGIIVG
+192 
-198 ATAAQTLTFDGCT
+198 ATA
-211 FNNYTN
+211 
-217 IESVN
+217 
-222 NSNPTWIRPAYGN
+222 
-235 WTADDN
+235 
-241 RGQGEDFKSLTK
+241 
-253 INFTNNKV
+253 
-261 TSTRP
+261 
-266 VKFEYVALWK
+266 
-276 DADVT
+276 
-281 ITGNTFNISKQTG
+281 
-294 DTECKNVGIYLG
+294 
-306 AHDSAYNNDNGKTVT
+306 
-321 LTWDNNKTEGETAA
+321 GET
-335 AICLPTGKQSLPK
+335 T
-348 GSKVLN
+348 
-354 SSGEEIAIS
+354 
-363 AREWKTENNI
+363 
-373 TIGNTVSGYA
+373 TV
-383 TLQEA
+383 E
-388 INAANDGSTVKL
+388 L
-400 LANTTEDITIPAGK
+400 LANTTEDITISAGNP
-414 KVTLNL
+414 VTLKL
-420 NGKTL
+420 NGRTL
-425 TNKNSDTI
+425 TNSNSDTI
-433 TVQNGAELTIEG
+433 TVANNATLTIEG
-445 TGTVDNV
+445 AGTVDNV
-452 THGKA
+452 THAKA

-464 AVLNGG
+464 VVLNGG
-470 TYDRSAETGASATGS
+470 TYDRSAEAGTSTSES
-485 GENSYYTIVNHG
+485 GKNSYYTIVNHG
-497 TMTIATGVTV
+497 TMTINEAAKV
-507 QTAKNNNQYG
+507 QTAGGNTEKG

-530 KSTNPRSGYVS
+530 NKSTDSRSGHVA

-572 VIHNGNFNNYSQ
+572 EIHNGNFNNYSQ

-602 ANGTETAVAVFN
+602 ANGTETAVAVSN
-614 CGVCSNIAEKDKHQL
+614 CGVCSNIATKDQHQL
-629 TITDGTFNGKIIK
+629 TITGGTFNGKIIK

-669 KVSDTKFMVATDN
+669 KVSDTKFIVATDD

-780 AGAGAAAEVG
+780 AGAAAAAEVG

-923 SVEDAEKVFEQQDA
+923 SVEDAEKVFAQQDA

>member
-23 FADGETAVKGT
+23 FADV
-34 EQNPY
+34 
-39 TLEDLGNMNR
+39 
-49 QTYIDAQKTL
+49 
-59 GGTMYVEV
+59 
-67 GDYQYSTNGTLGNGV
+67 
-82 RDDAT
+82 
-87 GQKPDHNKLNSYAE
+87 
-101 NGYLSPKDEN
+101 
-111 GKGNDGANGMNI
+111 
-123 VFVGGTITSQKTGYK
+123 
-138 DIDHIDTSL
+138 
-147 LLAVPAYTNVTFKET
+147 
-162 QFNGVFSFNYQLYTS
+162 
-177 PWSQLGELKFDGCTF
+177 
-192 NGIIVG
+192 
-198 ATAAQTLTFDGCT
+198 
-211 FNNYTN
+211 
-217 IESVN
+217 
-222 NSNPTWIRPAYGN
+222 
-235 WTADDN
+235 
-241 RGQGEDFKSLTK
+241 
-253 INFTNNKV
+253 
-261 TSTRP
+261 
-266 VKFEYVALWK
+266 
-276 DADVT
+276 
-281 ITGNTFNISKQTG
+281 
-294 DTECKNVGIYLG
+294 
-306 AHDSAYNNDNGKTVT
+306 
-321 LTWDNNKTEGETAA
+321 ETAA
-335 AICLPTGKQSLPK
+335 VA
-348 GSKVLN
+348 KV
-354 SSGEEIAIS
+354 GETTYS
-363 AREWKTENNI
+363 
-373 TIGNTVSGYA
+373 
-383 TLQEA
+383 TLQAA
-388 INAANDGSTVKL
+388 IAAATAGETTTVEL
-400 LANTTEDITIPAGK
+400 LANTTEDITISAGNP
-414 KVTLNL
+414 VTLKL
-420 NGKTL
+420 NGRTL
-425 TNKNSDTI
+425 TNSNSDTI
-433 TVQNGAELTIEG
+433 TVANNATLTIEG
-445 TGTVDNV
+445 AGTVDNV
-452 THGKA
+452 THAKA

-464 AVLNGG
+464 VVLNGG
-470 TYDRSAETGASATGS
+470 TYDRSAEAGTSTSES
-485 GENSYYTIVNHG
+485 GKNSYYTIVNHG
-497 TMTIATGVTV
+497 TMTINEAAKV
-507 QTAKNNNQYG
+507 QTAGGATEKG

-524 NGYYDY
+524 NGYYNY
-530 KSTNPRSGYVS
+530 SSKEPRSGHVE
-541 GTNQAEPTLTINGG
+541 GTNQAEPTLTINNG

-564 KNDDGAKV
+564 KNDDGGRITIKD
-572 VIHNGNFNNYSQ
+572 GNFSNFYQ
-584 AAVQN
+584 ALVQN
-589 HSIATINGGTFTG
+589 HNIATIEGGTFTAAEG
-602 ANGTETAVAVFN
+602 SDQTTYGVYN
-614 CGVCSNIAEKDKHQL
+614 CGCAANYDTGEL
-629 TITDGTFNGKIIK
+629 TISGGTFTADYALGEVSTEAATVTISGGIFNGKKDAIGKSADCKAKFVISG
-642 TTGTISITGGEFTSN
+642 GTYSSS
-657 PKDYVDKSCKVF
+657 PKNVVGNAKVF
-669 KVSDTKFMVATDN
+669 KVSDTKFMVATDD

-699 YEGTAITYT
+699 YEGTAIIYT

-780 AGAGAAAEVG
+780 AGAAAAAEVG
-790 IPEKTVKEIAEKT
+790 IPEKTVKEITEKT

-837 LLVKTVKSDA
+837 LLVKTVKSDT

-896 YHRVDGKKNADGTYT
+896 YYRVDGKKNVDGTYT

-923 SVEDAEKVFEQQDA
+923 SVEDAEKVFAQQDA

-965 VNEDAIK
+965 VNEDAIE

>member
-23 FADGETAVKGT
+23 FADGETAAVAK
-34 EQNPY
+34 
-39 TLEDLGNMNR
+39 
-49 QTYIDAQKTL
+49 
-59 GGTMYVEV
+59 V
-67 GDYQYSTNGTLGNGV
+67 GETTYSTLQ
-82 RDDAT
+82 A
-87 GQKPDHNKLNSYAE
+87 AI
-101 NGYLSPKDEN
+101 
-111 GKGNDGANGMNI
+111 A
-123 VFVGGTITSQKTGYK
+123 
-138 DIDHIDTSL
+138 
-147 LLAVPAYTNVTFKET
+147 A
-162 QFNGVFSFNYQLYTS
+162 
-177 PWSQLGELKFDGCTF
+177 
-192 NGIIVG
+192 
-198 ATAAQTLTFDGCT
+198 ATA
-211 FNNYTN
+211 
-217 IESVN
+217 
-222 NSNPTWIRPAYGN
+222 
-235 WTADDN
+235 
-241 RGQGEDFKSLTK
+241 
-253 INFTNNKV
+253 
-261 TSTRP
+261 
-266 VKFEYVALWK
+266 
-276 DADVT
+276 
-281 ITGNTFNISKQTG
+281 
-294 DTECKNVGIYLG
+294 
-306 AHDSAYNNDNGKTVT
+306 
-321 LTWDNNKTEGETAA
+321 GET
-335 AICLPTGKQSLPK
+335 T
-348 GSKVLN
+348 
-354 SSGEEIAIS
+354 
-363 AREWKTENNI
+363 
-373 TIGNTVSGYA
+373 TV
-383 TLQEA
+383 E
-388 INAANDGSTVKL
+388 L
-400 LANTTEDITIPAGK
+400 LANTTEDITISAGNP
-414 KVTLNL
+414 VTLKL
-420 NGKTL
+420 NGRTL
-425 TNKNSDTI
+425 TNSNSDTI
-433 TVQNGAELTIEG
+433 TVANNATLTIEG
-445 TGTVDNV
+445 AGTVDNV
-452 THGKA
+452 THAKA

-464 AVLNGG
+464 VVLNGG
-470 TYDRSAETGASATGS
+470 TYDRSAEAGTSTSES
-485 GENSYYTIVNHG
+485 GKNSYYTIVNHG
-497 TMTIATGVTV
+497 TMTINEAAKV
-507 QTAKNNNQYG
+507 QTAGGATEKG

-524 NGYYDY
+524 NGYYNY
-530 KSTNPRSGYVS
+530 SSKEPRSGHVE
-541 GTNQAEPTLTINGG
+541 GTNQAEPTLTINNG

-564 KNDDGAKV
+564 KNDDGGRITIKD
-572 VIHNGNFNNYSQ
+572 GNFSNFYQ
-584 AAVQN
+584 ALVQN
-589 HSIATINGGTFTG
+589 HNIATIEGGTFTAAEG
-602 ANGTETAVAVFN
+602 SDQTTYGVYN
-614 CGVCSNIAEKDKHQL
+614 CGCAANYDTGEL
-629 TITDGTFNGKIIK
+629 TISGGTFTADYALGEVSTEAATVTISGGIFNGKKDAIGKSADCKAKFVISG
-642 TTGTISITGGEFTSN
+642 GTYSSS
-657 PKDYVDKSCKVF
+657 PKNVVGNAKVF
-669 KVSDTKFMVATDN
+669 KVSDTKFMVATDD

-699 YEGTAITYT
+699 YEGTAIIYT

-780 AGAGAAAEVG
+780 AGAAAAAEVG
-790 IPEKTVKEIAEKT
+790 IPEKTVKEITEKT

-837 LLVKTVKSDA
+837 LLVKTVKSDT

-896 YHRVDGKKNADGTYT
+896 YYRVDGKKNVDGTYT

-923 SVEDAEKVFEQQDA
+923 SVEDAEKVFAQQDA

>member
-23 FADGETAVKGT
+23 FADGGSTPTTGEATENPVAQVGNQTYTSLSAAVK
-34 EQNPY
+34 
-39 TLEDLGNMNR
+39 
-49 QTYIDAQKTL
+49 A
-59 GGTMYVEV
+59 VE
-67 GDYQYSTNGTLGNGV
+67 SNGT
-82 RDDAT
+82 A
-87 GQKPDHNKLNSYAE
+87 
-101 NGYLSPKDEN
+101 
-111 GKGNDGANGMNI
+111 
-123 VFVGGTITSQKTGYK
+123 TITLLK
-138 DIDHIDTSL
+138 D
-147 LLAVPAYTNVTFKET
+147 
-162 QFNGVFSFNYQLYTS
+162 
-177 PWSQLGELKFDGCTF
+177 
-192 NGIIVG
+192 
-198 ATAAQTLTFDGCT
+198 
-211 FNNYTN
+211 
-217 IESVN
+217 
-222 NSNPTWIRPAYGN
+222 
-235 WTADDN
+235 
-241 RGQGEDFKSLTK
+241 
-253 INFTNNKV
+253 
-261 TSTRP
+261 
-266 VKFEYVALWK
+266 
-276 DADVT
+276 
-281 ITGNTFNISKQTG
+281 
-294 DTECKNVGIYLG
+294 
-306 AHDSAYNNDNGKTVT
+306 
-321 LTWDNNKTEGETAA
+321 
-335 AICLPTGKQSLPK
+335 
-348 GSKVLN
+348 
-354 SSGEEIAIS
+354 
-363 AREWKTENNI
+363 
-373 TIGNTVSGYA
+373 
-383 TLQEA
+383 
-388 INAANDGSTVKL
+388 
-400 LANTTEDITIPAGK
+400 TTEDITISAG

-425 TNKNSDTI
+425 TNSSSDTI
-433 TVQNGAELTIEG
+433 TVAKGAELTIEG
-445 TGTVDNV
+445 AGTVDNV
-452 THGKA
+452 THAKA
-457 AIFNNGT
+457 ALVNYGT
-464 AVLNGG
+464 AVLKGG
-470 TYDRSAETGASATGS
+470 TYTRSKENPENNKDSAEG
-485 GENSYYTIVNHG
+485 NSYYTILNDKG
-497 TMTIATGVTV
+497 GNMTIQDGVEVTNV
-507 QTAKNNNQYG
+507 G
-517 KYSSLVE
+517 HFSSMIRNGGDE
-524 NGYYDY
+524 NSID
-530 KSTNPRSGYVS
+530 VS
-541 GTNQAEPTLTINGG
+541 KLQINGG
-555 TFLGGLNTI
+555 TFSGGINTV
-564 KNDDGAKV
+564 KNDGY
-572 VIHNGNFNNYSQ
+572 G
-584 AAVQN
+584 
-589 HSIATINGGTFTG
+589 
-602 ANGTETAVAVFN
+602 E
-614 CGVCSNIAEKDKHQL
+614 L
-629 TITDGTFNGKIIK
+629 TITGGSFSNTSQFVIMNWHKANLSGGTYETNEGAEAVLFTANWY
-642 TTGTISITGGEFTSN
+642 TGAIGELIVTGGTYKCADNQKLLCDRWNNEEEHKGTASITGGEFSSN

-669 KVSDTKFMVATDN
+669 KVSDTKFMVATDE

-689 WTAVEGKAWD
+689 WTAVEGKNWD

-803 DANLTFKTDAAKV
+803 DANLTIKTDAAKV

-875 KPSAALNAKEVIC
+875 KPSATLNAKEVIC

>member
-23 FADGETAVKGT
+23 FADGEPVAKIG
-34 EQNPY
+34 
-39 TLEDLGNMNR
+39 D
-49 QTYIDAQKTL
+49 QTYTSLSAAV
-59 GGTMYVEV
+59 GAVE
-67 GDYQYSTNGTLGNGV
+67 TNGT
-82 RDDAT
+82 A
-87 GQKPDHNKLNSYAE
+87 
-101 NGYLSPKDEN
+101 
-111 GKGNDGANGMNI
+111 
-123 VFVGGTITSQKTGYK
+123 TITLLK
-138 DIDHIDTSL
+138 D
-147 LLAVPAYTNVTFKET
+147 
-162 QFNGVFSFNYQLYTS
+162 
-177 PWSQLGELKFDGCTF
+177 
-192 NGIIVG
+192 
-198 ATAAQTLTFDGCT
+198 
-211 FNNYTN
+211 
-217 IESVN
+217 
-222 NSNPTWIRPAYGN
+222 
-235 WTADDN
+235 
-241 RGQGEDFKSLTK
+241 
-253 INFTNNKV
+253 
-261 TSTRP
+261 
-266 VKFEYVALWK
+266 
-276 DADVT
+276 
-281 ITGNTFNISKQTG
+281 
-294 DTECKNVGIYLG
+294 
-306 AHDSAYNNDNGKTVT
+306 
-321 LTWDNNKTEGETAA
+321 
-335 AICLPTGKQSLPK
+335 
-348 GSKVLN
+348 
-354 SSGEEIAIS
+354 
-363 AREWKTENNI
+363 
-373 TIGNTVSGYA
+373 
-383 TLQEA
+383 
-388 INAANDGSTVKL
+388 
-400 LANTTEDITIPAGK
+400 TTEDITIPKDK

-425 TNKNSDTI
+425 KNSSSDTI
-433 TVQNGAELTIEG
+433 TVVNDAELTIEG
-445 TGTVDNV
+445 TGTVNNV

-464 AVLNGG
+464 VVLNGG
-470 TYDRSAETGASATGS
+470 TYDRSAEAGTSASAS

-497 TMTIATGVTV
+497 KMTINEAAKV
-507 QTAKNNNQYG
+507 QTASGVTEKG

-530 KSTNPRSGYVS
+530 NTSTDPRSGYVA
-541 GTNQAEPTLTINGG
+541 GTNQEKPTLTINGG

-564 KNDDGAKV
+564 KNDDGGMITIKD
-572 VIHNGNFNNYSQ
+572 GNFSNFYQ
-584 AAVQN
+584 ALVQN
-589 HSIATINGGTFTG
+589 HNIATIEGGTFTAAEG
-602 ANGTETAVAVFN
+602 SDQTTYGVYN
-614 CGVCSNIAEKDKHQL
+614 CGCVAIHDIGTL
-629 TITDGTFNGKIIK
+629 TISGGTFTADYALGEVSRQAANVTISGGIFNGKQAAIGKSTDCKANFAISG
-642 TTGTISITGGEFTSN
+642 GTYSSN
-657 PKDYVDKSCKVF
+657 PKNVVGNAKVF
-669 KVSDTKFMVATDN
+669 KVSDTKFMVATDD

-689 WTAVEGKAWD
+689 WTAVEEKAWD

-803 DANLTFKTDAAKV
+803 GANLTIKTDAAKV

-875 KPSAALNAKEVIC
+875 KPGAALNAKEVIC

-923 SVEDAEKVFEQQDA
+923 SVEDAEKVFAQQDA

-943 KEIKLQARSAKTAK
+943 KEIMLQARSAKTAK

-993 KYVGKFETT
+993 KYAGKFETT

>member
-23 FADGETAVKGT
+23 FADGETA
-34 EQNPY
+34 
-39 TLEDLGNMNR
+39 
-49 QTYIDAQKTL
+49 
-59 GGTMYVEV
+59 
-67 GDYQYSTNGTLGNGV
+67 
-82 RDDAT
+82 
-87 GQKPDHNKLNSYAE
+87 
-101 NGYLSPKDEN
+101 
-111 GKGNDGANGMNI
+111 
-123 VFVGGTITSQKTGYK
+123 
-138 DIDHIDTSL
+138 
-147 LLAVPAYTNVTFKET
+147 AVA
-162 QFNGVFSFNYQLYTS
+162 
-177 PWSQLGELKFDGCTF
+177 
-192 NGIIVG
+192 
-198 ATAAQTLTFDGCT
+198 
-211 FNNYTN
+211 
-217 IESVN
+217 
-222 NSNPTWIRPAYGN
+222 
-235 WTADDN
+235 
-241 RGQGEDFKSLTK
+241 K
-253 INFTNNKV
+253 I
-261 TSTRP
+261 
-266 VKFEYVALWK
+266 
-276 DADVT
+276 
-281 ITGNTFNISKQTG
+281 
-294 DTECKNVGIYLG
+294 
-306 AHDSAYNNDNGKTVT
+306 
-321 LTWDNNKTEGETAA
+321 GETTY
-335 AICLPTGKQSLPK
+335 P
-348 GSKVLN
+348 
-354 SSGEEIAIS
+354 
-363 AREWKTENNI
+363 
-373 TIGNTVSGYA
+373 

-388 INAANDGSTVKL
+388 INAATDGETITVKL
-400 LANTTEDITIPAGK
+400 LANITEDITIPMRK
-414 KVTLNL
+414 MVTLNL
-420 NGKTL
+420 NGNTL
-425 TNKNSDTI
+425 TNNSSDTI
-433 TVQNGAELTIEG
+433 TVANGAELTIEG
-445 TGTVDNV
+445 AGTVDNV

-457 AIFNNGT
+457 AIFNNGF

-470 TYDRSAETGASATGS
+470 TYDRSAEAGTSASVS
-485 GENSYYTIVNHG
+485 GKNSYYTIVNHG
-497 TMTIATGVTV
+497 TMTINEAAKV
-507 QTAKNNNQYG
+507 QTAGGNTEKG

-524 NGYYDY
+524 NGYYNY
-530 KSTNPRSGYVS
+530 SSKEPGSGYVE
-541 GTNQAEPTLTINGG
+541 GTNQEKPTLTINGG

-564 KNDDGAKV
+564 KNDDGGM
-572 VIHNGNFNNYSQ
+572 ITIEDGNFSNFYQ
-584 AAVQN
+584 ALVQN
-589 HSIATINGGTFTG
+589 HNIATIEGGTFTAAEG
-602 ANGTETAVAVFN
+602 SGQTTYGVYN
-614 CGVCSNIAEKDKHQL
+614 CGCAANYDIGTL
-629 TITDGTFNGKIIK
+629 TISGGTFTADYALGEVSTQAANITISGGIFNGKQAAIGKSNSCNAKFVISG
-642 TTGTISITGGEFTSN
+642 GTYSSS
-657 PKDYVDKSCKVF
+657 PKNVVGNAKVF
-669 KVSDTKFMVATDN
+669 KVSDTKFMVATDD

-689 WTAVEGKAWD
+689 WTAVEGKDWD

-780 AGAGAAAEVG
+780 AGAAAAAEVG

-803 DANLTFKTDAAKV
+803 DANLTIKTDAAKV

-859 NGAVTDFHG
+859 NGALTDFHG

-875 KPSAALNAKEVIC
+875 KPSATLNAKEVIC

-896 YHRVDGKKNADGTYT
+896 YHRVDGKKNADGTYI

-923 SVEDAEKVFEQQDA
+923 SVEDAEKVFAQQDA

-943 KEIKLQARSAKTAK
+943 KEIMLQARSAKTAK

-988 TIKNA
+988 TMKNA

>member
-1 MKKLFAILMSVLMIA
+1 
-16 CFMPTMA
+16 MA
-23 FADGETAVKGT
+23 FAGEGTTPAEGATETYVAQIGDQTYTSLSAAVET
-34 EQNPY
+34 VEQN
-39 TLEDLGNMNR
+39 
-49 QTYIDAQKTL
+49 
-59 GGTMYVEV
+59 GT
-67 GDYQYSTNGTLGNGV
+67 
-82 RDDAT
+82 A
-87 GQKPDHNKLNSYAE
+87 
-101 NGYLSPKDEN
+101 
-111 GKGNDGANGMNI
+111 
-123 VFVGGTITSQKTGYK
+123 TITLLK
-138 DIDHIDTSL
+138 D
-147 LLAVPAYTNVTFKET
+147 
-162 QFNGVFSFNYQLYTS
+162 
-177 PWSQLGELKFDGCTF
+177 
-192 NGIIVG
+192 
-198 ATAAQTLTFDGCT
+198 
-211 FNNYTN
+211 
-217 IESVN
+217 
-222 NSNPTWIRPAYGN
+222 
-235 WTADDN
+235 
-241 RGQGEDFKSLTK
+241 
-253 INFTNNKV
+253 
-261 TSTRP
+261 
-266 VKFEYVALWK
+266 
-276 DADVT
+276 
-281 ITGNTFNISKQTG
+281 
-294 DTECKNVGIYLG
+294 
-306 AHDSAYNNDNGKTVT
+306 
-321 LTWDNNKTEGETAA
+321 
-335 AICLPTGKQSLPK
+335 
-348 GSKVLN
+348 
-354 SSGEEIAIS
+354 
-363 AREWKTENNI
+363 
-373 TIGNTVSGYA
+373 
-383 TLQEA
+383 
-388 INAANDGSTVKL
+388 
-400 LANTTEDITIPAGK
+400 TTEDITIPANK

-420 NGKTL
+420 NGKKL
-425 TNKNSDTI
+425 TNSSSNTI
-433 TVQNGAELTIEG
+433 TVESNATLTIEG

-457 AIFNNGT
+457 ALVNYGT
-464 AVLNGG
+464 AELKGG
-470 TYDRSAETGASATGS
+470 TYTRSQENPENNKDSAEG
-485 GENSYYTIVNHG
+485 NSFYTILNDKG
-497 TMTIATGVTV
+497 GDMTIQNGVEVTNV
-507 QTAKNNNQYG
+507 G
-517 KYSSLVE
+517 HFSSMIR
-524 NGYYDY
+524 NGGDGQ
-530 KSTNPRSGYVS
+530 SQAVS
-541 GTNQAEPTLTINGG
+541 KLQINGG
-555 TFLGGLNTI
+555 TFSGGINTV
-564 KNDDGAKV
+564 KNDEYG
-572 VIHNGNFNNYSQ
+572 
-584 AAVQN
+584 
-589 HSIATINGGTFTG
+589 
-602 ANGTETAVAVFN
+602 E
-614 CGVCSNIAEKDKHQL
+614 L
-629 TITDGTFNGKIIK
+629 TITGGSFSNTSQFVIMNWHKATLSGGTYETNEGAKAVLFTAKWDEKRAIGEL
-642 TTGTISITGGEFTSN
+642 TVTGGTYKCADTQELLCDQYDNQDQHKGTASITGGAFSSN
-657 PKDYVDKSCKVF
+657 PKNYVDNSCKVF
-669 KVSDTKFMVATDN
+669 KVSDTKFMVATDDV
-682 AKPAGYY
+682 KPAGYY
-689 WTAVEGKAWD
+689 WTAVEGKDWD

-719 SENTAT
+719 SEKTAT

-780 AGAGAAAEVG
+780 AGAAAAAEVG

-875 KPSAALNAKEVIC
+875 KPSATLNAKEVIC

-896 YHRVDGKKNADGTYT
+896 YHRVDGKKNADGTYI

-943 KEIKLQARSAKTAK
+943 KEIMLQARSAKTAK

>member
-23 FADGETAVKGT
+23 FADGEGTTTAGEGT
-34 EQNPY
+34 TAAGKETKTYVAQIGDQTYTSLSAAVETVEQN
-39 TLEDLGNMNR
+39 
-49 QTYIDAQKTL
+49 
-59 GGTMYVEV
+59 GT
-67 GDYQYSTNGTLGNGV
+67 
-82 RDDAT
+82 AT
-87 GQKPDHNKLNSYAE
+87 
-101 NGYLSPKDEN
+101 
-111 GKGNDGANGMNI
+111 I
-123 VFVGGTITSQKTGYK
+123 
-138 DIDHIDTSL
+138 
-147 LLAVPAYTNVTFKET
+147 
-162 QFNGVFSFNYQLYTS
+162 
-177 PWSQLGELKFDGCTF
+177 
-192 NGIIVG
+192 
-198 ATAAQTLTFDGCT
+198 
-211 FNNYTN
+211 
-217 IESVN
+217 
-222 NSNPTWIRPAYGN
+222 
-235 WTADDN
+235 
-241 RGQGEDFKSLTK
+241 
-253 INFTNNKV
+253 
-261 TSTRP
+261 
-266 VKFEYVALWK
+266 
-276 DADVT
+276 
-281 ITGNTFNISKQTG
+281 
-294 DTECKNVGIYLG
+294 
-306 AHDSAYNNDNGKTVT
+306 
-321 LTWDNNKTEGETAA
+321 
-335 AICLPTGKQSLPK
+335 
-348 GSKVLN
+348 
-354 SSGEEIAIS
+354 
-363 AREWKTENNI
+363 
-373 TIGNTVSGYA
+373 
-383 TLQEA
+383 
-388 INAANDGSTVKL
+388 KL
-400 LANTTEDITIPAGK
+400 LKDTTEDITIPTGK

-425 TNKNSDTI
+425 TNQSNDTI

-445 TGTVDNV
+445 AGTVDNV
-452 THGKA
+452 THRKA
-457 AIFNNGT
+457 ALVNYGT
-464 AVLNGG
+464 AVLKGG
-470 TYDRSAETGASATGS
+470 TYTRSKEDAANNKDSAGK
-485 GENSYYTIVNHG
+485 NSYYTILNDKG
-497 TMTIATGVTV
+497 GNMTIQNGVEVTNV
-507 QTAKNNNQYG
+507 G
-517 KYSSLVE
+517 HFSSMIR
-524 NGYYDY
+524 NGGDGQ
-530 KSTNPRSGYVS
+530 SNAVS
-541 GTNQAEPTLTINGG
+541 KLQINGG
-555 TFLGGLNTI
+555 TFSGGINTV
-564 KNDDGAKV
+564 KNDEYG
-572 VIHNGNFNNYSQ
+572 
-584 AAVQN
+584 
-589 HSIATINGGTFTG
+589 
-602 ANGTETAVAVFN
+602 E
-614 CGVCSNIAEKDKHQL
+614 L
-629 TITDGTFNGKIIK
+629 TITGGSFSNTSQFVIMNWHKAILSGGTYKTNEGAEAVLFTANYGTDRIIGELNVK
-642 TTGTISITGGEFTSN
+642 GGTYKCADNQKLLCNRYYDYDNKKEYKGTANISGGEFSSN
-657 PKDYVDKSCKVF
+657 PKDYVDESCKVF
-669 KVSDTKFMVATDN
+669 KASDTKFMVATDD

-689 WTAVEGKAWD
+689 WTAVKEKDWD

-751 TVDDQ
+751 TVDNQ

-765 TANKS
+765 AANKS

-780 AGAGAAAEVG
+780 AGTGAAAEVG

-803 DANLTFKTDAAKV
+803 DANLTIKTDAAKV
-816 QLDKNAVDAL
+816 QLDKNAVGAL

-837 LLVKTVKSDA
+837 LFVKPVKSDA

-868 GNVTVTI
+868 GSVTVTI

-896 YHRVDGKKNADGTYT
+896 YHRVAGMKNADGTYT

-923 SVEDAEKVFEQQDA
+923 SVEDAEKVFAQQDA

-943 KEIKLQARSAKTAK
+943 KEIMLQARSAKTAK

>member
-23 FADGETAVKGT
+23 FADGEGT
-34 EQNPY
+34 LAAGEEIKTYVAQVGETQYETLQAAIEAAKEGETITLLNDVNTEVNIDKTI
-39 TLEDLGNMNR
+39 TLE
-49 QTYIDAQKTL
+49 
-59 GGTMYVEV
+59 
-67 GDYQYSTNGTLGNGV
+67 GNGKSISGKVNITAPNVVINNVVLNYVGTTDTGSAFTVTTEGNFTLTNSTIEPTV
-82 RDDAT
+82 RTA
-87 GQKPDHNKLNSYAE
+87 
-101 NGYLSPKDEN
+101 LSLK
-111 GKGNDGANGMNI
+111 
-123 VFVGGTITSQKTGYK
+123 VGGK
-138 DIDHIDTSL
+138 
-147 LLAVPAYTNVTFKET
+147 AVV
-162 QFNGVFSFNYQLYTS
+162 
-177 PWSQLGELKFDGCTF
+177 
-192 NGIIVG
+192 
-198 ATAAQTLTFDGCT
+198 
-211 FNNYTN
+211 
-217 IESVN
+217 
-222 NSNPTWIRPAYGN
+222 
-235 WTADDN
+235 
-241 RGQGEDFKSLTK
+241 
-253 INFTNNKV
+253 
-261 TSTRP
+261 
-266 VKFEYVALWK
+266 
-276 DADVT
+276 
-281 ITGNTFNISKQTG
+281 TGNTINAQEQKIYNGIEFGISEEPSVASGTTVSNNTFQGRFKNNCISFYNLQADAVIEINDNTFGYIGNALRISNPKNVNATFNI
-294 DTECKNVGIYLG
+294 
-306 AHDSAYNNDNGKTVT
+306 
-321 LTWDNNKTEGETAA
+321 
-335 AICLPTGKQSLPK
+335 
-348 GSKVLN
+348 
-354 SSGEEIAIS
+354 
-363 AREWKTENNI
+363 ARN
-373 TIGNTVSGYA
+373 
-383 TLQEA
+383 
-388 INAANDGSTVKL
+388 
-400 LANTTEDITIPAGK
+400 
-414 KVTLNL
+414 
-420 NGKTL
+420 
-425 TNKNSDTI
+425 
-433 TVQNGAELTIEG
+433 
-445 TGTVDNV
+445 
-452 THGKA
+452 
-457 AIFNNGT
+457 
-464 AVLNGG
+464 
-470 TYDRSAETGASATGS
+470 R
-485 GENSYYTIVNHG
+485 YT
-497 TMTIATGVTV
+497 
-507 QTAKNNNQYG
+507 
-517 KYSSLVE
+517 
-524 NGYYDY
+524 D
-530 KSTNPRSGYVS
+530 
-541 GTNQAEPTLTINGG
+541 TINGEYAG
-555 TFLGGLNTI
+555 YLICQDYSKDLEIQDFTKITVNFTDLMM
-564 KNDDGAKV
+564 
-572 VIHNGNFNNYSQ
+572 GNQLMLS
-584 AAVQN
+584 
-589 HSIATINGGTFTG
+589 
-602 ANGTETAVAVFN
+602 NGTGKNQIYYVYDDQE
-614 CGVCSNIAEKDKHQL
+614 GI
-629 TITDGTFNGKIIK
+629 ITTNQPKVNF
-642 TTGTISITGGEFTSN
+642 SRSYSGGS
-657 PKDYVDKSCKVF
+657 
-669 KVSDTKFMVATDN
+669 
-682 AKPAGYY
+682 
-689 WTAVEGKAWD
+689 
-699 YEGTAITYT
+699 
-708 PYVPTD
+708 YVPTD

-770 EQIIIDATSA
+770 EQTIIDAASA
-780 AGAGAAAEVG
+780 AGAVAAAEVG
-790 IPEKTVKEIAEKT
+790 IPEKTIKEITEKT

-875 KPSAALNAKEVIC
+875 KPSATLNAKEVIC

-943 KEIKLQARSAKTAK
+943 KEIMLQARSAKTAK

>member
-23 FADGETAVKGT
+23 FAGEGTTPAEGATETYVAQIGGQTYTSLSAAVET
-34 EQNPY
+34 VEQN
-39 TLEDLGNMNR
+39 
-49 QTYIDAQKTL
+49 
-59 GGTMYVEV
+59 GT
-67 GDYQYSTNGTLGNGV
+67 
-82 RDDAT
+82 A
-87 GQKPDHNKLNSYAE
+87 
-101 NGYLSPKDEN
+101 
-111 GKGNDGANGMNI
+111 
-123 VFVGGTITSQKTGYK
+123 TITLLK
-138 DIDHIDTSL
+138 D
-147 LLAVPAYTNVTFKET
+147 
-162 QFNGVFSFNYQLYTS
+162 
-177 PWSQLGELKFDGCTF
+177 
-192 NGIIVG
+192 
-198 ATAAQTLTFDGCT
+198 
-211 FNNYTN
+211 
-217 IESVN
+217 
-222 NSNPTWIRPAYGN
+222 
-235 WTADDN
+235 
-241 RGQGEDFKSLTK
+241 
-253 INFTNNKV
+253 
-261 TSTRP
+261 
-266 VKFEYVALWK
+266 
-276 DADVT
+276 
-281 ITGNTFNISKQTG
+281 
-294 DTECKNVGIYLG
+294 
-306 AHDSAYNNDNGKTVT
+306 
-321 LTWDNNKTEGETAA
+321 
-335 AICLPTGKQSLPK
+335 
-348 GSKVLN
+348 
-354 SSGEEIAIS
+354 
-363 AREWKTENNI
+363 
-373 TIGNTVSGYA
+373 
-383 TLQEA
+383 
-388 INAANDGSTVKL
+388 
-400 LANTTEDITIPAGK
+400 TTEDITIPANK

-425 TNKNSDTI
+425 TNQRNDTI

-445 TGTVDNV
+445 AGTVDNV
-452 THGKA
+452 THAKA
-457 AIFNNGT
+457 ALVNYGT
-464 AVLNGG
+464 AVLKGG
-470 TYDRSAETGASATGS
+470 TYTRSKEDAANNKDNAGK
-485 GENSYYTIVNHG
+485 NSYYTILNDKG
-497 TMTIATGVTV
+497 GNMTIQNGVEVTN
-507 QTAKNNNQYG
+507 AG
-517 KYSSLVE
+517 HFSSMIR
-524 NGYYDY
+524 NGGDGESQEAS
-530 KSTNPRSGYVS
+530 KL
-541 GTNQAEPTLTINGG
+541 QINGG
-555 TFLGGLNTI
+555 TFSGGINTV
-564 KNDDGAKV
+564 KNDEYGELTITGGSFSNTSQF
-572 VIHNGNFNNYSQ
+572 VIMNWHKAILS
-584 AAVQN
+584 
-589 HSIATINGGTFTG
+589 GGTFETNEGAEAVLFTANYGTDRIIGELNVTG
-602 ANGTETAVAVFN
+602 GTYKCADNQKLLCDRWNNDETYKGTAN
-614 CGVCSNIAEKDKHQL
+614 
-629 TITDGTFNGKIIK
+629 
-642 TTGTISITGGEFTSN
+642 ITGGEFSSDPSAYLASGYEIVKNANGT
-657 PKDYVDKSCKVF
+657 F
-669 KVSDTKFMVATDN
+669 TVSR
-682 AKPAGYY
+682 PYSG
-689 WTAVEGKAWD
+689 GS
-699 YEGTAITYT
+699 
-708 PYVPTD
+708 YVPTD

-780 AGAGAAAEVG
+780 AGAVAAAEVG
-790 IPEKTVKEIAEKT
+790 IPEKTVKEITEKT

-875 KPSAALNAKEVIC
+875 KPSATLNAKEVIC

-943 KEIKLQARSAKTAK
+943 KEIMLQARSAKTAK

>member
-23 FADGETAVKGT
+23 FADGEGT
-34 EQNPY
+34 LAAGEEIKTYVAQVGETQYETLQAAIEAAKEGETITLLNDVNTEVNIDKTI
-39 TLEDLGNMNR
+39 TLE
-49 QTYIDAQKTL
+49 
-59 GGTMYVEV
+59 
-67 GDYQYSTNGTLGNGV
+67 GNGKSISGKVNITAPNVVINNVVLNYVGTTDTGSAFTVTTEGNFTLTNSTIEPTV
-82 RDDAT
+82 RTA
-87 GQKPDHNKLNSYAE
+87 
-101 NGYLSPKDEN
+101 LSLK
-111 GKGNDGANGMNI
+111 
-123 VFVGGTITSQKTGYK
+123 VGGK
-138 DIDHIDTSL
+138 
-147 LLAVPAYTNVTFKET
+147 AVV
-162 QFNGVFSFNYQLYTS
+162 
-177 PWSQLGELKFDGCTF
+177 
-192 NGIIVG
+192 
-198 ATAAQTLTFDGCT
+198 
-211 FNNYTN
+211 
-217 IESVN
+217 
-222 NSNPTWIRPAYGN
+222 
-235 WTADDN
+235 
-241 RGQGEDFKSLTK
+241 
-253 INFTNNKV
+253 
-261 TSTRP
+261 
-266 VKFEYVALWK
+266 
-276 DADVT
+276 
-281 ITGNTFNISKQTG
+281 TGNTINAQEQKIYNGIEFGISEEPSVASGTTVSNNTFQGRFKNNCISFYNLQADAVIEINDNTFGYIGNALRISNPKNVNATFNI
-294 DTECKNVGIYLG
+294 
-306 AHDSAYNNDNGKTVT
+306 
-321 LTWDNNKTEGETAA
+321 
-335 AICLPTGKQSLPK
+335 
-348 GSKVLN
+348 
-354 SSGEEIAIS
+354 
-363 AREWKTENNI
+363 ARN
-373 TIGNTVSGYA
+373 
-383 TLQEA
+383 
-388 INAANDGSTVKL
+388 
-400 LANTTEDITIPAGK
+400 
-414 KVTLNL
+414 
-420 NGKTL
+420 
-425 TNKNSDTI
+425 
-433 TVQNGAELTIEG
+433 
-445 TGTVDNV
+445 
-452 THGKA
+452 
-457 AIFNNGT
+457 
-464 AVLNGG
+464 
-470 TYDRSAETGASATGS
+470 R
-485 GENSYYTIVNHG
+485 YT
-497 TMTIATGVTV
+497 
-507 QTAKNNNQYG
+507 
-517 KYSSLVE
+517 
-524 NGYYDY
+524 D
-530 KSTNPRSGYVS
+530 
-541 GTNQAEPTLTINGG
+541 TINGEYAG
-555 TFLGGLNTI
+555 YLICQDYSKDLEIQDFTKITVNFTDLMM
-564 KNDDGAKV
+564 
-572 VIHNGNFNNYSQ
+572 GNQLMLS
-584 AAVQN
+584 
-589 HSIATINGGTFTG
+589 
-602 ANGTETAVAVFN
+602 NGTGKNQIYYVYDDQE
-614 CGVCSNIAEKDKHQL
+614 GI
-629 TITDGTFNGKIIK
+629 ITTNQPKVNF
-642 TTGTISITGGEFTSN
+642 SRSYSGGS
-657 PKDYVDKSCKVF
+657 
-669 KVSDTKFMVATDN
+669 
-682 AKPAGYY
+682 
-689 WTAVEGKAWD
+689 
-699 YEGTAITYT
+699 
-708 PYVPTD
+708 YVPTD

-780 AGAGAAAEVG
+780 AGAVAAAEVG

-803 DANLTFKTDAAKV
+803 DANLTIKTDAAKV

-875 KPSAALNAKEVIC
+875 KPSATLNAKEVIC

-923 SVEDAEKVFEQQDA
+923 SVEDAEKVFAQQDA

-943 KEIKLQARSAKTAK
+943 KEIMLQARSAKTAK